1 MWAQCPNST
10 PRWSELQVSKGGVVV
25 TSIRKSWSKYQVP
38 KSQCIYLKS
47 KGNMKV
53 IVNSAE
59 TVMLPWEEGLLEWLQ
74 ECYPYSN
81 YQVVELVQTA

>member
-1 MWAQCPNST
+1 
-10 PRWSELQVSKGGVVV
+10 
-25 TSIRKSWSKYQVP
+25 
-38 KSQCIYLKS
+38 
-47 KGNMKV
+47 MKV

-81 YQVVELVQTA
+81 YQVVELAQTA